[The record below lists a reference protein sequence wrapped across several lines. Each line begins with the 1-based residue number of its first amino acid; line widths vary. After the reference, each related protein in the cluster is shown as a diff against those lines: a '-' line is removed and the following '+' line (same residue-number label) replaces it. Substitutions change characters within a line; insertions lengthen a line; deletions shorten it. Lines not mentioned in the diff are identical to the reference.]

1 MKTVPWW
8 SYRTGGRK
16 ISWEAYTR
24 RDTCVRAEL
33 SWRIAMFVVSIPLL
47 PPPAPPFEGMHVL
60 VVHFPVALS
69 LVAMLFVFL
78 AMILPVR
85 LRWCSFAAAMLLAL
99 GTAGMFVAVT
109 TGEAA
114 RDAVEDGP
122 DEMFTVLSQHEQLG
136 ELVRIVF
143 LIVTVLYGLF
153 VLLPSVVR
161 KWITPSYLVPV
172 QLVFLMVLL
181 ASNVLLAN
189 AAHLGGRLVHQYGVH
204 AATAEAPQ
212 AEE

>member
-1 MKTVPWW
+1 
-8 SYRTGGRK
+8 
-16 ISWEAYTR
+16 
-24 RDTCVRAEL
+24 
-33 SWRIAMFVVSIPLL
+33 MFVVSIPLL
-47 PPPAPPFEGMHVL
+47 PPPAPPLEGMHVL

-69 LVAMLFVFL
+69 VVAMLFVFL

-85 LRWCSFAAAMLLAL
+85 LRWCSFAALVLLAL
-99 GTAGMFVAVT
+99 GTAGMFAAVA

-114 RDAVEDGP
+114 RDAAEDASVEADY
-122 DEMFTVLSQHEQLG
+122 VLKQHEQLG

-161 KWITPSYLVPV
+161 KWTTASYLVPV
-172 QLVFLMVLL
+172 QLVFLVVLL
-181 ASNVLLAN
+181 AANVLVAN
-189 AAHLGGRLVHQYGVH
+189 TAHLGGRLVHQYGVH
-204 AATAEAPQ
+204 AAIAEAPQ